1 MFERKFNFFEK
12 LLLPVG
18 IGITFFGFYMILL
31 AERVNTDVA
40 WIRLTTLFTW
50 MLLLFVI
57 IFTSA
62 SENMKEELTV
72 IQKEHMTEIKLLR
85 ELSHEQLE
93 EIKLLRKEISGKK
106 K

>member
-18 IGITFFGFYMILL
+18 IGLTFFGFYMILL
-31 AERVNTDVA
+31 AEKVNTEIA
-40 WIRLTTLFTW
+40 WIRLMTVFSW
-50 MLLLFVI
+50 MMLLFIV
-57 IFTSA
+57 IFTA
-62 SENMKEELTV
+62 TSENMKEELTI

-93 EIKLLRKEISGKK
+93 EIKLLRQELKK

>member
-18 IGITFFGFYMILL
+18 IGLTFFGFYMILL
-31 AERVNTDVA
+31 AEKVNTEIA
-40 WIRLTTLFTW
+40 WIRLMTVFSW
-50 MLLLFVI
+50 MMLLFIV
-57 IFTSA
+57 IFTA
-62 SENMKEELTV
+62 TSENMKEELTI

-93 EIKLLRKEISGKK
+93 EIKLLRQELKK
-106 K
+106 R